1 MTDFYC
7 DTTNG
12 QPDDADPNIQL
23 KSSYY
28 EIIDIVLAELKE
40 RFNSESLDIYA
51 AANAIMGDQNFSGG
65 AYAERIGLVVLPLEA
80 SHFRQVTC
88 TKLKLKEA
96 TLMDYLD
103 ICDKGVFTKVH
114 EFLTCLIICPVTSV
128 SVERLFSTMK
138 RVHTASRK
146 SMSIKRLS
154 HLCML
159 SFERDI
165 TQSLKDNPIRVI
177 DMLKATKK

>member
-40 RFNSESLDIYA
+40 RFTSESLDIYA
-51 AANAIMGDQNFSGG
+51 AANAIMGDQDFSGG
-65 AYAERIGLVVLPLEA
+65 AYAERIGLVVPPLEA
-80 SHFRQVTC
+80 SHFRQVAC

-96 TLMDYLD
+96 TLSYR
-103 ICDKGVFTKVH
+103 H
-114 EFLTCLIICPVTSV
+114 N
-128 SVERLFSTMK
+128 
-138 RVHTASRK
+138 
-146 SMSIKRLS
+146 S
-154 HLCML
+154 H
-159 SFERDI
+159 I
-165 TQSLKDNPIRVI
+165 T
-177 DMLKATKK
+177 